1 MYRLPDEEK
10 ITGLPPNLDF
20 NHLPTRFNFT
30 EFLLTSMH
38 SESMQHIKGEE
49 NK

>member
-1 MYRLPDEEK
+1 MYRLAHEK
-10 ITGLPPNLDF
+10 KKYGLDLDF
-20 NHLPTRFNFT
+20 NPLPTRFNFT
-30 EFLLTSMH
+30 EFLPASMH